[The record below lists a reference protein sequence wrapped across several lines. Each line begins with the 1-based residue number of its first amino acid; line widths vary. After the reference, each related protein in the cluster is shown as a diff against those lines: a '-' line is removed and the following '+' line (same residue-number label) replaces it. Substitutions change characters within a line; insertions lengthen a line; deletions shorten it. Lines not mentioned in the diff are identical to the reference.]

1 MTKKQLPAWV
11 KAAWDFVKPLIPV
24 IKEKIQSGEWSGR
37 FRKETKEEI
46 SDLKEA
52 VQVLGNTVANQQVII
67 DALMKEV
74 YEVEAPEEDNSEEET
89 Y

>member
-1 MTKKQLPAWV
+1 MAKKQLPTWV

-46 SDLKEA
+46 SDIKAALLAQIEVNEK
-52 VQVLGNTVANQQVII
+52 QQVII
-67 DALMKEV
+67 DALVKEV
-74 YEVEAPEEDNSEEET
+74 FET
-89 Y
+89 DKLTETDAD

>member
-1 MTKKQLPAWV
+1 MSKKQLPTWV

-46 SDLKEA
+46 SDIKAALLAQIEVNEK
-52 VQVLGNTVANQQVII
+52 QQVII
-67 DALMKEV
+67 DALVKEV
-74 YEVEAPEEDNSEEET
+74 FET
-89 Y
+89 DELTETDAD

>member
-1 MTKKQLPAWV
+1 MSKKQLPTWV

-46 SDLKEA
+46 SDIKAALLAQIEVNEK
-52 VQVLGNTVANQQVII
+52 QQVII
-67 DALMKEV
+67 DALVKEV
-74 YEVEAPEEDNSEEET
+74 FET
-89 Y
+89 DKLTETDAD